1 MTAQAIAAA
10 GEAQPEL
17 PLLKLLGDWEAVSA
31 MFLAPPLDL
40 GFGGGGS
47 ARRMAV
53 TQLIDMPKVK
63 GEKRSGVKRARE
75 KVRAMGDDEVK
86 ELASKRAS
94 AIGEA
99 SFHTRPP
106 PLPQFAL
113 APTRRPHLH
122 AYRPP
127 PSARHITPPA
137 LPSHASGSVRPA
149 SPRLAAQQ
157 PSPRPP
163 HPRLARATAAVV
175 NYEQAKSR
183 VVLKP
188 DGTAKSSKELRAE
201 GGAPLPPP
209 PPPSRAAPR
218 HPARPS
224 PRRASQVQLARR
236 PRARRAHNGR

>member
-122 AYRPP
+122 AYRP
-127 PSARHITPPA
+127 
-137 LPSHASGSVRPA
+137 LPSHSYPGNVLVQPSLILQQQALLVAGTHVDTAEEAAATGKRMAAPAVKGAPAPRTSA
-149 SPRLAAQQ
+149 SP
-157 PSPRPP
+157 P
-163 HPRLARATAAVV
+163 H
-175 NYEQAKSR
+175 
-183 VVLKP
+183 
-188 DGTAKSSKELRAE
+188 
-201 GGAPLPPP
+201 
-209 PPPSRAAPR
+209 
-218 HPARPS
+218 
-224 PRRASQVQLARR
+224 RR
-236 PRARRAHNGR
+236 PYANHASLCTWRRQGRRP